1 MKKVISLFIVL
12 ALMFC
17 ITACGKTN
25 PVKMEKSA
33 EPTQSTM
40 PLYQY
45 NSEEKYERMNVAI
58 DFEGIFVDTFA
69 DVTIDYYDN
78 EIACIDIQNPTV
90 LAFDTTKAE
99 KSGLAVI
106 SGDTVNDTL
115 YILDKLKS
123 KMDNDSDIAE
133 IEELIDKYSS
143 TVIYGYCPT

>member
-12 ALMFC
+12 ALMFYV
-17 ITACGKTN
+17 TACGKTN
-25 PVKMEKSA
+25 PVKVE
-33 EPTQSTM
+33 EPTKEVDTEVFIKC
-40 PLYQY
+40 
-45 NSEEKYERMNVAI
+45 NSEEKYERMNVSI
-58 DFEGIFVDTFA
+58 DFDGFFVDTFA
-69 DVTIDYYDN
+69 DVTLSYYDN
-78 EIACIDIQNPTV
+78 ELACIDIENPTV

-106 SGDTVNDTL
+106 SGDTVNDTF

>member
-12 ALMFC
+12 AIMFC

-25 PVKMEKSA
+25 PVKVE
-33 EPTQSTM
+33 EPTKEVDTEVFIKC
-40 PLYQY
+40 
-45 NSEEKYERMNVAI
+45 NSDKKYERMNVAI
-58 DFEGIFVDTFA
+58 DFDGIYVDTFA
-69 DVTIDYYDN
+69 DVTLSYYDN
-78 EIACIDIQNPTV
+78 ELACIDIENPTV

-133 IEELIDKYSS
+133 IEELIDKYNS

>member
-1 MKKVISLFIVL
+1 MKKVISIFIVL

-17 ITACGKTN
+17 VTACGKTN
-25 PVKMEKSA
+25 PVKVE
-33 EPTQSTM
+33 EPTKEVNTEVFIKC
-40 PLYQY
+40 

-58 DFEGIFVDTFA
+58 DFDGIYVDTFA
-69 DVTIDYYDN
+69 DVTLSYYDD
-78 EIACIDIQNPTV
+78 ELACIDIENPTV

>member
-12 ALMFC
+12 AIMFC

-25 PVKMEKSA
+25 PVKVE
-33 EPTQSTM
+33 EPTKEVDTEVFIKC
-40 PLYQY
+40 
-45 NSEEKYERMNVAI
+45 NSDKKYERMNVAI
-58 DFEGIFVDTFA
+58 DFDGIYVDTFA
-69 DVTIDYYDN
+69 DVTLSYYDN
-78 EIACIDIQNPTV
+78 ELACIDIENPTV